1 MIASVPVPVPVSVS
15 VSVLLS
21 ASDREQQASRA
32 VPDGEHE
39 MKGYYD
45 IVGDGGSDVL
55 GQVEAQQQNLARSL
69 SEVRNVLAIG
79 SGKGGVGKS
88 TMTMQLACALRA
100 QGCAVSILD
109 ADLNG
114 PCQARLGGLGNEI
127 LMPGTSGAQV
137 PTTKSGI
144 GVVSMGTLIPE
155 PRPVEFES
163 VATGSSHTWR
173 ATKEFTILRELLAGM
188 DWGKL
193 DYLLVDLPPGVE
205 RIVQYAE
212 LLGPAAVFVLVT
224 IPSDLA
230 KGVVARSI
238 EALKS
243 TPNHILGYIENMD
256 GYLCPDCGSTKPLYP
271 GTSIKLEL
279 PRLGSVPFDPELAAH
294 CDRGGSLA
302 EVSALPSW
310 RLVQQIAEE
319 ICERIARRT
328 PSAPS
333 EETR

>member
-1 MIASVPVPVPVSVS
+1 
-15 VSVLLS
+15 
-21 ASDREQQASRA
+21 
-32 VPDGEHE
+32 
-39 MKGYYD
+39 MKSYYD
-45 IVGDGGSDVL
+45 IVGDGGSNVME
-55 GQVEAQQQNLARSL
+55 QVEAQQQGLARNL

-88 TMTMQLACALRA
+88 TMTMQLAGAL
-100 QGCAVSILD
+100 GELGHTVSILD

-114 PCQARLGGLGNEI
+114 PCQARLGGLRNQI
-127 LMPGTSGAQV
+127 LVPGDNGAKV
-137 PTTKSGI
+137 PTTRNGI
-144 GVVSMGTLIPE
+144 GVVSMGSLIPE
-155 PRPVEFES
+155 ASPLEFES
-163 VATGSSHTWR
+163 VAPGSSHTWR

-212 LLGPAAVFVLVT
+212 LLGPAARFVLVT
-224 IPSDLA
+224 IPSDMA

-238 EALKS
+238 EALRQ

-256 GYLCPDCGSTKPLYP
+256 GYFCQDCQRVKPLYP
-271 GTSIKLEL
+271 ANSSIKLDL
-279 PRLGSVPFDPELAAH
+279 PQLGSVPFDPELAAH

-302 EVSALPSW
+302 DTPTLPSW
-310 RLVQQIAEE
+310 HLVQRTAQE
-319 ICERIARRT
+319 ICERVAALT
-328 PSAPS
+328 LA